1 MHLAYE
7 FIRGCVILVVFLA
20 GASWLSWHL
29 LKRSG
34 DPAVQLF
41 RVLLSAVILVWLAY
55 QAGIARSQMLAGN
68 GMAMMLAVYAAVGG
82 LAMAIIWVPVLTGA
96 VGGLIGNLFDG
107 GNQEVEPKPFYSIFN
122 AKRSKGKYF
131 EALAEVRHQL
141 DKFPT
146 DFEGQMLLA
155 ELQAENLNDLP
166 GAGITIEKLCAQK
179 DQTPQNITYA
189 LNRLADW
196 HLGLTK
202 DRDAAKQAF
211 EKIIELLP
219 NTEMASRA
227 AQRIAHMADTGM
239 LLAPHDRVRP
249 DVKKGVQNLGL
260 YRGANGR
267 LRAPEVNQEKLADDY
282 VAHLERHPLDTDARE
297 KLAVI
302 YAQHYHRLDLAA
314 GQLEQLIAHPG
325 CTPKQVVHW
334 LNLKADLQVQAGAE
348 ETVVRET
355 VGRIIELFPDLPPA
369 QVAQRRLDNLKLELK
384 GREKTSTVHIGTYEQ
399 NLGLKRRA

>member
-1 MHLAYE
+1 MYSTYE
-7 FIRGCVILVVFLA
+7 FIRGLLILAVFIGCA
-20 GASWLSWHL
+20 AWISWRL
-29 LKRSG
+29 LKRSR
-34 DPAVQLF
+34 DPSALLF
-41 RVLLSAVILVWLAY
+41 RWVLSVVILAWVMYEGRMARAAFTAGDKSAVMGVLCAAIG
-55 QAGIARSQMLAGN
+55 GIVL
-68 GMAMMLAVYAAVGG
+68 
-82 LAMAIIWVPVLTGA
+82 AIIWVPVISNA
-96 VGGLIGNLFDG
+96 VGEFFGNFYTG

-122 AKRSKGKYF
+122 AKRTKGKYF
-131 EALAEVRHQL
+131 EALAEVRRQL

-166 GAGITIEKLCAQK
+166 GAAVTIDRLCAQK
-179 DQTPQNITYA
+179 EQTPQNITYA

-196 HLGLTK
+196 HMGLTK
-202 DRDAAKQAF
+202 DRDAARETF

-219 NTEMASRA
+219 NTEMAARA

-239 LLAPHDRVRP
+239 LLAPHDRTRP

-282 VAHLERHPLDTDARE
+282 VAHLERHPLDTEARE

-314 GQLEQLIAHPG
+314 DQLEQLIGHAG

-334 LNLKADLQVQAGAE
+334 LNLKADLQAQEGAE
-348 ETVVRET
+348 ETAVRET
-355 VGRIIELFPDLPPA
+355 LGRIIELFPDLPPA

-384 GREKTSTVHIGTYEQ
+384 AREKTSTVQLGTYEQ